1 LRVSFRWDIILFIS
15 FIIAIVLTLN
25 QPNIAAILTY
35 ASKFGSGELSS
46 GWPHFWLL
54 FISVLASFA
63 VGAGILLERPEY
75 SAYHSIAF
83 WLVIIGIAIE
93 ACCTIFLFVFD
104 EGISAAQRDPIA
116 AQQGRIIE
124 LDGKTAVAEADAAKA
139 NKETAMINERAAQLQ
154 GALELENKKQ
164 QGRTLTREQ
173 IKTFA
178 DHVRGKVSKVYIVS
192 RRDLESIMFDAQI
205 ATMFREANVPI
216 GIGGTFD
223 GGFPFQGVRVASKTF
238 TDLQS
243 FVSDPIVG
251 AFFAIGIMPDG
262 GAPQGVVDLP
272 NDGPVI
278 FVGEKPLDL
287 GLPFPLPA
295 IPAK

>member
-1 LRVSFRWDIILFIS
+1 MFSASLSQIGTSSLEWSKSEIFIPLFLLGTLSVIVGVFMEREGLPDQVVAWGWTILIWG
-15 FIIAIVLTLN
+15 L
-25 QPNIAAILTY
+25 
-35 ASKFGSGELSS
+35 
-46 GWPHFWLL
+46 
-54 FISVLASFA
+54 
-63 VGAGILLERPEY
+63 
-75 SAYHSIAF
+75 
-83 WLVIIGIAIE
+83 AIE
-93 ACCTIFLFVFD
+93 LFASIGQLAIDGEIGNRQRSEIVTL
-104 EGISAAQRDPIA
+104 EGVSNAQR
-116 AQQGRIIE
+116 GRIIE
-124 LDGKTAVAEADAAKA
+124 LDAKTAAAESDAGKANERAGEAESDAAKA

>member
-1 LRVSFRWDIILFIS
+1 
-15 FIIAIVLTLN
+15 
-25 QPNIAAILTY
+25 
-35 ASKFGSGELSS
+35 
-46 GWPHFWLL
+46 
-54 FISVLASFA
+54 
-63 VGAGILLERPEY
+63 
-75 SAYHSIAF
+75 
-83 WLVIIGIAIE
+83 
-93 ACCTIFLFVFD
+93 
-104 EGISAAQRDPIA
+104 
-116 AQQGRIIE
+116 
-124 LDGKTAVAEADAAKA
+124 
-139 NKETAMINERAAQLQ
+139 MINERAAQLR

-164 QGRTLTREQ
+164 QGRTLTKEQ

-178 DHVRGKVSKVYIVS
+178 DHVPGKVSKVYIVS

-272 NDGPVI
+272 NDGPVV